1 MMRVVAAAVLYFL
14 IVYCAG
20 FLFGTVRVFV
30 LEPRLGDFLAV
41 LCEAPLM
48 LAVIVL
54 AACFVPARLQLGR
67 DVGPLLAMGIGA
79 LVLQQGADL
88 GLGALRG
95 IMPAQQLAHFATPA
109 GFVYAALLVVFVA
122 TPVVVNRR
130 R

>member
-1 MMRVVAAAVLYFL
+1 MMRIAAAAVFYFL

-48 LAVIVL
+48 VVVIVL
-54 AACFVPARLQLGR
+54 AARFVPARLQLRG
-67 DVGPLLAMGIGA
+67 DVGPLLAIGIGA
-79 LVLQQGADL
+79 LVLQQGADF

-95 IMPAQQLAHFATPA
+95 VAPAQQLAHFATPA
-109 GFVYAALLVVFVA
+109 GLVYAVLLVVFVA
-122 TPVVVNRR
+122 MPVAANRR